1 MIELNPQNEYQICLL
16 GDFNA
21 HTNNDN
27 DFISI
32 DDTIEQTLHIENFV
46 NDIDRVS
53 IQNFGFPL
61 ERFNSDH
68 SRIDNYGRRLLDIC
82 KSFNLYIANGRLGDD
97 RSLGTQT
104 CRGSTVVDYAIL
116 SPSVFNMVNDFR
128 ILPFDPLLSD
138 VHSGIHISLCCQ
150 PENILS
156 QEINTNESDT
166 ITRAS
171 WNASAQDL
179 FLQNLND
186 ENINQLIDQMDSLN
200 ETVSRETVQH
210 LTTQCSSLLYNAAD
224 AAGMI
229 KQITSRPNLARKKS
243 KPTRPWFNA
252 ECRSLQKKFRRAKN
266 MRRRVSNRD
275 NMEALTESSKA
286 YKKCVSK
293 HFKSYQKE
301 FIKKLR
307 NLKSADPKS
316 YWGLLNKTESSRNT
330 TMQKLSLE
338 TFAEHFKKLNTV
350 SSDDLE
356 QLYSFD
362 PSKVSQHNLELNI
375 PITEQEVLKSIN
387 GLKMNKGCASDLI
400 LNEFLKSSKSKMLTA
415 FTKLFNIVFNSGHVP
430 DDWSQGIISPIYKNK
445 GDRASPDN
453 YRGITILSCFGK
465 LFTAVLNNRLNKYLE
480 DMNVLAEEQAGFRK
494 GYGTTDH
501 IFNLKCLI
509 DLYLFRGRK
518 LFCAFIDYKK
528 AFDSVNRTYLWQKLL
543 SNNIDGKMFKIIHSL
558 YANAKSAVRIGNLKS
573 GSFSSNIGVRQGEN
587 LSPVLF
593 SLFLNDLSEFIS
605 HAYNG
610 LNNVSDM
617 AHILLSNDEIEV
629 YFKLYILLYADDTV
643 IFAESAEELQAA
655 LNAMF
660 LYCKS
665 LDLEVNPTKTK
676 ITIFCNRKSEHV
688 PRFLYNG
695 QELSVDDS
703 FIYLGAMF
711 SYNGHF
717 TRNNQRLFD
726 QARKAM
732 FSVLKKSRKLLLPI
746 DIQLQMFDTMV
757 LPILLYGSEV
767 TGFENHSMLERLC
780 LQFYKIILNVKKK
793 HSKFNFVWRTRKAP
807 GLN

>member
-1 MIELNPQNEYQICLL
+1 
-16 GDFNA
+16 
-21 HTNNDN
+21 
-27 DFISI
+27 
-32 DDTIEQTLHIENFV
+32 
-46 NDIDRVS
+46 
-53 IQNFGFPL
+53 
-61 ERFNSDH
+61 
-68 SRIDNYGRRLLDIC
+68 
-82 KSFNLYIANGRLGDD
+82 
-97 RSLGTQT
+97 
-104 CRGSTVVDYAIL
+104 
-116 SPSVFNMVNDFR
+116 
-128 ILPFDPLLSD
+128 
-138 VHSGIHISLCCQ
+138 
-150 PENILS
+150 
-156 QEINTNESDT
+156 
-166 ITRAS
+166 
-171 WNASAQDL
+171 
-179 FLQNLND
+179 
-186 ENINQLIDQMDSLN
+186 
-200 ETVSRETVQH
+200 
-210 LTTQCSSLLYNAAD
+210 
-224 AAGMI
+224 
-229 KQITSRPNLARKKS
+229 
-243 KPTRPWFNA
+243 
-252 ECRSLQKKFRRAKN
+252 

-286 YKKCVSK
+286 YKKCVNK

-375 PITEQEVLKSIN
+375 PITELEVLKSIN
-387 GLKMNKGCASDLI
+387 GLKMNKACASDLI
-400 LNEFLKSSKSKMLTA
+400 LNDFLKSSKSKMLTA

-617 AHILLSNDEIEV
+617 AHILLSND
-629 YFKLYILLYADDTV
+629 
-643 IFAESAEELQAA
+643 
-655 LNAMF
+655 
-660 LYCKS
+660 
-665 LDLEVNPTKTK
+665 
-676 ITIFCNRKSEHV
+676 
-688 PRFLYNG
+688 
-695 QELSVDDS
+695 
-703 FIYLGAMF
+703 
-711 SYNGHF
+711 
-717 TRNNQRLFD
+717 
-726 QARKAM
+726 
-732 FSVLKKSRKLLLPI
+732 
-746 DIQLQMFDTMV
+746 
-757 LPILLYGSEV
+757 
-767 TGFENHSMLERLC
+767 
-780 LQFYKIILNVKKK
+780 
-793 HSKFNFVWRTRKAP
+793 
-807 GLN
+807 